1 MSPLRRTALVSVAAA
16 CALLALKLA
25 AGIASGSLGLV
36 SEALHSGTD
45 LVAALLTFFAVGV
58 AVRPA
63 DEQHQYG
70 HGKAEHLAA
79 LFEAGALALVSVGV
93 AGLAVARLAGWIDI
107 HVDAAWWTFVVIGI
121 VLLIDVLRT
130 LTSWRTA
137 RRFRSAALL
146 SNALHF
152 GSDFAGSLAV
162 LIGLIGVRAGR
173 PEADSIAALFVAAL
187 VLGAALRLMRR
198 NVDVLM
204 DRAPADAEEAAR
216 QAIAGIDPP
225 IQLRRLRMRSA
236 AGRHFADVVIAVSP
250 SAAVGQ
256 GHAAADAVEA
266 AVERALPETD
276 VVVHVEPTDEDAVT
290 RELAYAAAMKVRRV
304 REIHNINIVHVDG
317 RTEVS
322 LHLKLPGESSLEEA
336 HRAATEVERA
346 IAEALPGVDAV
357 RTHLEPL
364 AEEAQGRMPAGGD
377 VAADTEAVTRIVH
390 AETGRPPR
398 ELRFLEGDDGLLVFL
413 TLGLDATVP
422 LADAHARAS
431 EIEERIRRELPAVAE
446 IIVHT
451 EP

>member
-1 MSPLRRTALVSVAAA
+1 VSPQRRTALVSVAAA

-25 AGIASGSLGLV
+25 AGVASGSLGLV

-45 LVAALLTFFAVGV
+45 LVAALLTFFAVGL

-79 LFEAGALALVSVGV
+79 LFEASALALVSVGV
-93 AGLAVARLAGWIDI
+93 AGLAVARLAGWIHID
-107 HVDAAWWTFVVIGI
+107 VDAAWWAFLVIGL
-121 VLLIDVLRT
+121 VLAIDISRT

-162 LIGLIGVRAGR
+162 LVGLIGVRAGWQ
-173 PEADSIAALFVAAL
+173 EADSIAALFVAAL
-187 VLGAALRLMRR
+187 VLVAAARLMRR

-250 SAAVGQ
+250 VAAVGQ

-276 VVVHVEPTDEDAVT
+276 VVVHVEPTDEDALT

-304 REIHNINIVHVDG
+304 REIHNVTVLQVDD

-322 LHLKLPGESSLEEA
+322 LHLKLPAGLPLEEA
-336 HRAATEVERA
+336 HRVATEVERA
-346 IAEALPGVDAV
+346 IEESVPGVDAV
-357 RTHLEPL
+357 HTHLEPL
-364 AEEAQGRMPAGGD
+364 AEEAEGQRAVDTAVSGD
-377 VAADTEAVTRIVH
+377 VEAVGRIV
-390 AETGRPPR
+390 AERTGERPR
-398 ELRFLEGDDGLLVFL
+398 EVRFLQTSDGLVLYL
-413 TLGLDATVP
+413 TLGVDGSSTLD
-422 LADAHARAS
+422 DAHRRAS
-431 EIEERIRRELPAVAE
+431 EIEEGIRAALPEVSE